1 MDKFLQKFKDNLE
14 NQSTPEFNEQDWA
27 DMQRRL
33 NQQAAVKHKAINYWA
48 WAAVILLLAIFGSNW
63 LVMQELKKAN
73 DKISQLEA
81 NRDTII
87 QTNIIYRTDTIFQTM
102 DGQLVYK
109 HSRNTLANNNTP
121 NQSIITASSLSS
133 EKNKE
138 AIISS
143 NIPLNSKKKNY
154 PVLSREQV
162 NMESVEIVAIPKEEI
177 SKSPHFT
184 KTIVLPSNKNLIEIT
199 TGLTKQSY
207 QLPILSKI
215 SQLDKQLL
223 TIKKHPLPKW
233 FEAPIV
239 SIHKKKTIQQYIY
252 PMRPKG
258 IEIGL
263 NYSQGTTFK
272 DFHKHLDIN
281 QWGITAQIKF
291 SQPFRLWLAGNYT
304 DLDYE
309 TKEMGDKYGV
319 PIIAAPSDNLEFEE
333 ANIHR
338 DFWSVSMGLQYN
350 FRPSKQWQPFIGAG
364 YGFSNLTQNKIQY
377 ELKED
382 RMGGNQSLSI
392 NEQVIYDNGK
402 NLPLAVFKG
411 GLSYNLTKKW
421 RLQLEGEYL
430 YRIADFNNQMPN
442 ILSGRLGILYL
453 KNPLI
458 RNHSYFFSRIDS
470 IF

>member
-1 MDKFLQKFKDNLE
+1 MD
-14 NQSTPEFNEQDWA
+14 
-27 DMQRRL
+27 
-33 NQQAAVKHKAINYWA
+33 
-48 WAAVILLLAIFGSNW
+48 
-63 LVMQELKKAN
+63 
-73 DKISQLEA
+73 
-81 NRDTII
+81 
-87 QTNIIYRTDTIFQTM
+87 
-102 DGQLVYK
+102 
-109 HSRNTLANNNTP
+109 
-121 NQSIITASSLSS
+121 
-133 EKNKE
+133 
-138 AIISS
+138 
-143 NIPLNSKKKNY
+143 
-154 PVLSREQV
+154 
-162 NMESVEIVAIPKEEI
+162 
-177 SKSPHFT
+177 
-184 KTIVLPSNKNLIEIT
+184 
-199 TGLTKQSY
+199 
-207 QLPILSKI
+207 
-215 SQLDKQLL
+215 
-223 TIKKHPLPKW
+223 
-233 FEAPIV
+233 
-239 SIHKKKTIQQYIY
+239 KKKTIQVYIDL
-252 PMRPKG
+252 MRPNG
-258 IEIGL
+258 MEIGL

-377 ELKED
+377 EFKED

-442 ILSGRLGILYL
+442 ILSGRLGILY
-453 KNPLI
+453 
-458 RNHSYFFSRIDS
+458 SF
-470 IF
+470 